1 MHARTCIVLGAFLA
15 AAAPSAAQ
23 PLEGLGLPLLVDIPE
38 APNAVRAD
46 GRYRLVYELHLTNTS
61 AEPVTLNRVEVLGPE
76 QLALVEGEALA
87 RAIKPT
93 TAEVKEPRTMAS
105 GAHAVVLLWITLE
118 SLPEA
123 VGHRIEGVEGDNA
136 PAAVER
142 TAVAVRSTPIRVGA
156 PLRGTWMAA
165 NGPANQTHHRRS
177 WVARGGRAYFPER
190 FAIDFIRV
198 VNDRLADGSSADNK
212 NYFGYG
218 ADVFAVAD
226 ATVATIIDG
235 IPDNDPANRAP
246 EGLTIEK
253 MGGNTVALDLGNGF
267 YAFYGHLQPGSIRVA
282 LGQRVRAGD
291 VLARLGNSGNSNAPH
306 LHFQVGD
313 APALLAG
320 NGVAYV
326 FDSFIYAGARRRD
339 EIPLDGWSVTFP

>member
-1 MHARTCIVLGAFLA
+1 MQARTSIVIGAFLLV
-15 AAAPSAAQ
+15 AAPGAAQ
-23 PLEGLGLPLLVDIPE
+23 PLDGLGLPLLVDVPE
-38 APNAVRAD
+38 APSAVRAD
-46 GRYRLVYELHLTNTS
+46 GRYRLVYELHITNTGQG
-61 AEPVTLNRVEVLGPE
+61 PVTLNRVEVLGPGRV
-76 QLALVEGEALA
+76 ALVEGDELTK
-87 RAIKPT
+87 AIKPT
-93 TAEVKEPRTMAS
+93 AAGVEQPRTVAS
-105 GAHAVVLLWITLE
+105 GAHAVVLLWLTLD

-142 TAVAVRSTPIRVGA
+142 AAVAVRAAPIRVGA
-156 PLRGTWMAA
+156 PLRGTWVAA
-165 NGPANQTHHRRS
+165 NGPANHTHHRRS
-177 WVARGGRAYFPER
+177 WLARGGRPHFPER

-198 VNDRLADGSSADNK
+198 VNDRLTDGSSADNE

-218 ADVFAVAD
+218 ADVFAVVD
-226 ATVATIIDG
+226 ATVAAIIDG

-246 EGLTIEK
+246 EGLTLET

-282 LGQRVRAGD
+282 VGQRVRAGD

-313 APALLAG
+313 APSLLAG

-326 FDSFIYAGARRRD
+326 FDSFGYGGARRRD